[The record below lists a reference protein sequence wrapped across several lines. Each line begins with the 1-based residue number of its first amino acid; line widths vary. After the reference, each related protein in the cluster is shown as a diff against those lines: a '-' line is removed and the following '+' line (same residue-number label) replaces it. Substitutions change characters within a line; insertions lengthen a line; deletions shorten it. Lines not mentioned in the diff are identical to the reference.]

1 MPFTITRVGKKPW
14 RYIPL
19 ASWNSDAPWITV
31 LSRSKNAA
39 AAGSARITGSG
50 ETAPES
56 GVSSSGPA
64 AASGFSGEISMADA
78 SVPGSAST
86 WSAGPSGPVTRPTID
101 VPDFEG

>member
-39 AAGSARITGSG
+39 AAGSARIRLRLCHVRVRAHLQRSG
-50 ETAPES
+50 RDERVL
-56 GVSSSGPA
+56 G
-64 AASGFSGEISMADA
+64 
-78 SVPGSAST
+78 
-86 WSAGPSGPVTRPTID
+86 
-101 VPDFEG
+101 